1 MFCNTHAR
9 TCVHTA
15 CVRARTHTMTH
26 THTWA
31 RFRRNI
37 TIQAFFSPQ
46 VKFLEEHCE
55 GYLEK
60 NITPDVCVGTW
71 LFAEKYSLP
80 TLAQTAAAM
89 ASDEIDQVVKSDEF
103 PQLPKAMLL
112 IILGS
117 QRKLSMDDLC
127 RTILRWVEKEPESRQ
142 AHLGELLPFVSFPQL
157 SPVYISEL
165 MNYYFDHPFRKYMA
179 SKRA

>member
-1 MFCNTHAR
+1 M
-9 TCVHTA
+9 HTA
-15 CVRARTHTMTH
+15 CVRVRTHARTRTPPPPPPHTH
-26 THTWA
+26 THVGA
-31 RFRRNI
+31 F
-37 TIQAFFSPQ
+37 QAEYRSKHVFSPQ

-55 GYLEK
+55 GYLKK

-71 LFAEKYSLP
+71 LFAEKYSVP

-89 ASDEIDQVVKSDEF
+89 ASDETGQVVKSDEF
-103 PQLPKAMLL
+103 LQLPKAMLL

-117 QRKLSMDDLC
+117 QRNLSMDDLC
-127 RTILRWVEKEPESRQ
+127 RTILRWVEKEPESRE
-142 AHLGELLPFVSFPQL
+142 AHLGELLTFVSFPQL

>member
-1 MFCNTHAR
+1 MCALVCILHAR
-9 TCVHTA
+9 TQS
-15 CVRARTHTMTH
+15 H

-37 TIQAFFSPQ
+37 DPSMFFFQQ

-55 GYLEK
+55 GYLKK

-71 LFAEKYSLP
+71 LLAEKYNLL

-89 ASDEIDQVVKSDEF
+89 ASDTIDQVVKSDEF
-103 PQLPKAMLL
+103 LQLPKAMLL

-117 QRKLSMDDLC
+117 QRRLSMDDLC

-142 AHLGELLPFVSFPQL
+142 AHFGELLPFVSFPQL
-157 SPVYISEL
+157 SPVYIDEL
-165 MNYYFDHPFRKYMA
+165 MNYFDHPFRKYMA

>member
-1 MFCNTHAR
+1 MHIACVHAR
-9 TCVHTA
+9 TQTC
-15 CVRARTHTMTH
+15 THTITH
-26 THTWA
+26 THVGP
-31 RFRRNI
+31 F
-37 TIQAFFSPQ
+37 QAEHRSNHVFSPQ

-60 NITPDVCVGTW
+60 NITPGVCVGTW

-80 TLAQTAAAM
+80 TLSQTAAAM
-89 ASDEIDQVVKSDEF
+89 ASDEIDQVVKRDEF
-103 PQLPKAMLL
+103 LELPKAMLL

-127 RTILRWVEKEPESRQ
+127 RTILRWVEKEPESRE
-142 AHLGELLPFVSFPQL
+142 AHFGELLPFVSFPQL
-157 SPVYISEL
+157 SPVFISEL
-165 MNYYFDHPFRKYMA
+165 MKYYFDHPFRKYMA

>member
-15 CVRARTHTMTH
+15 CVRARTHAHNH
-26 THTWA
+26 THTRGRVSGGTW
-31 RFRRNI
+31 
-37 TIQAFFSPQ
+37 IQACFFPPQ

-55 GYLEK
+55 GYLKK

-80 TLAQTAAAM
+80 ILSQTAAAM

-103 PQLPKAMLL
+103 LQLPKAMLL

-117 QRKLSMDDLC
+117 QRNLSMDDIC

-142 AHLGELLPFVSFPQL
+142 AHLVELLPFVSFPQL
-157 SPVYISEL
+157 SPVYIDEL
-165 MNYYFDHPFRKYMA
+165 MNYFDHPFRKYMA